1 MFHVEQV
8 PAMNKIIA
16 VANQKGGVGKTTTA
30 INLSACLAAKNRRTL
45 LIDLDPQGMS
55 TLGLGRAKERG
66 KGIYQAMM
74 NGGDLMEWVTGT
86 ELDNFY
92 LCPCSPELA
101 GAEAE
106 LFAADRREKRLLEA
120 LEKARR
126 LFNFMIID
134 CPPSLGFLTINAL
147 AAADSLI
154 VPVQT
159 EFFCMEGIPDLF
171 QTLDT
176 VRTYFNPRLAVEGV
190 LLTMYDERTN
200 LSKQVA
206 EEVRKSLKG
215 ITFEAVIPRNI
226 RLAEAP
232 SFGKPIILY
241 DIKSRGAEAYLKL
254 AEEIL
259 QK

>member
-1 MFHVEQV
+1 M
-8 PAMNKIIA
+8 A

-30 INLSACLAAKNRRTL
+30 INLAACLALKSRRTL

-55 TLGLGRAKERG
+55 TLGLGKPKEPG

-74 NGGDLMEWVTGT
+74 NGREIMDCVLGT
-86 ELDNFY
+86 ELENFY

-101 GAEAE
+101 GVEAE
-106 LFAADRREKRLLEA
+106 LYQAEQREKRLIEA
-120 LEKARR
+120 IEKARR
-126 LFNFMIID
+126 FFNYIIID

-147 AAADSLI
+147 SAADSLVI
-154 VPVQT
+154 PVQT

-171 QTLDT
+171 QTLET
-176 VRTYFNPRLAVEGV
+176 VRTYFNPKLAIEGL

-206 EEVRKSLKG
+206 DEIRRSLKH
-215 ITFEAVIPRNI
+215 ILFDAVIPRSI

-232 SFGKPIILY
+232 SFGKPIVLY
-241 DIKSRGAEAYLKL
+241 DIKSKGAEAYLNL
-254 AEEIL
+254 AEEIIRR
-259 QK
+259 

>member
-1 MFHVEQV
+1 
-8 PAMNKIIA
+8 MNKIIA

-30 INLSACLAAKNRRTL
+30 INLSASLALKSRRTL

-55 TLGLGRAKERG
+55 TLGLAKPKEPG

-74 NGGDLMEWVTGT
+74 NGRDLMDCILGT
-86 ELDNFY
+86 EIENLY
-92 LCPCSPELA
+92 LCPCSPELS

-106 LFAADRREKRLLEA
+106 LYEVEHREKKLVGA

-126 LFNFMIID
+126 YFNFIIID

-147 AAADSLI
+147 SAADSLVI
-154 VPVQT
+154 PVQT

-171 QTLDT
+171 QTLET
-176 VRTYFNPRLAVEGV
+176 VRTYFNPKLAVEGI
-190 LLTMYDERTN
+190 LLTMFDERTN

-206 EEVRKSLKG
+206 EEIRKSLKH
-215 ITFEAVIPRNI
+215 ILFESVIPRSV

-232 SFGKPIILY
+232 SFGQPIVLY
-241 DIKSRGAEAYLKL
+241 DIKSKGAEAYLNL
-254 AEEIL
+254 AEEIIRR
-259 QK
+259 